1 MLSTHYRTQ
10 CGIESPPGPPP
21 LPPVPAD
28 PLIGPQTTGRVVLG
42 VVMIRIRATMPQPI
56 NR

>member
-42 VVMIRIRATMPQPI
+42 VAMIRIRATKAQPM
-56 NR
+56 RR